1 MGHPVTNLE
10 IRIAL
15 ADDQALVRKGLR
27 AIVDARPGHAV
38 VFEAEDGE
46 TLLQGLMNESVDIVL
61 CDIRMPRVD
70 GIEVVRRLR
79 QGANRLPVLLLT
91 TFADEDLL
99 HRATRAGANG
109 YVLKDIEPEDL
120 FATIASILEGNTVLD
135 PQSLN
140 RVRGHQDLPA
150 PEELI
155 MELDERER
163 AVLRLMSAGLSN
175 QQIAQQL
182 HKAEGTI
189 KNRVSVILQK
199 LNARD
204 RTQAVLKAITNGI
217 I

>member
-1 MGHPVTNLE
+1 MTSPA

-15 ADDQALVRKGLR
+15 ADDQALIRKGLK
-27 AIVDARPGHAV
+27 AFLDAQAGYEV
-38 VFEAEDGE
+38 VLEADDGE
-46 TLLQGLMNESVDIVL
+46 SLLNQLMSIEVDIVL

-91 TFADEDLL
+91 TFNEEDLL
-99 HRATRAGANG
+99 ARATQAGASG
-109 YVLKDIEPEDL
+109 YILKDIEPADL
-120 FATIASILEGNTVLD
+120 FAAIAEILDGKTILD
-135 PQSLN
+135 PQSLS
-140 RVRGHQDLPA
+140 RVRGHQDLPE
-150 PEELI
+150 PEAL
-155 MELDERER
+155 MAELDERER

-175 QQIAQQL
+175 QQIALRL

-204 RTQAVLKAITNGI
+204 RTQAVLKAITNGLI
-217 I
+217 

>member
-1 MGHPVTNLE
+1 MTRPE

-27 AIVDARPGHAV
+27 AIVDAQPGHTV
-38 VFEAEDGE
+38 VFEAEDGDA
-46 TLLQGLMNESVDIVL
+46 LLQRLMQETVDIVL
-61 CDIRMPRVD
+61 CDIRMPGVD
-70 GIEVVRRLR
+70 GIEVVHRLR

-91 TFADEDLL
+91 TFADDELL
-99 HRATRAGANG
+99 QRATRAGANG

-120 FATIASILEGNTVLD
+120 FATIATILAGNTVLD
-135 PQSLN
+135 PQSLS
-140 RVRGHQDLPA
+140 RVRGHKDLPA
-150 PEELI
+150 PELLLA
-155 MELDERER
+155 ELDERER
-163 AVLRLMSAGLSN
+163 AVLRLMSAGMSN